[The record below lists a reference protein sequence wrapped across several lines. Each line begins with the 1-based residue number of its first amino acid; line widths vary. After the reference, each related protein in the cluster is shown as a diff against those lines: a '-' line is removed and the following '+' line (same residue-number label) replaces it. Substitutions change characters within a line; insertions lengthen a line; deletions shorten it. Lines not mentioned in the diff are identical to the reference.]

1 MKKLTNN
8 LIILSYLIITILC
21 VILLDKLN
29 IFKHLK
35 NILDILI
42 PLFIGIVI
50 SWLLKPVVNKA
61 NNKKEKIYLVV
72 LMYLL
77 ITIAIYGLVK
87 SFIPILIREINEF
100 VNIIPSIIDKIS
112 NILKFKFLDSS
123 LFYENIVCSIN
134 EYSLK
139 ISRELPNMCMCVIKC
154 IINLAI
160 GFIIGFYLL
169 IDDFSIDIKNRK
181 LKKLVSASNYILR
194 IYLNGT
200 LISSLIL
207 FSILK
212 FDNALFLSCLN
223 GITNFIPFVGPYIG
237 GIIPVL
243 IGFTKS
249 ISTGLVVTIIMVILQ
264 TIEGNIIHPLII
276 KKSINIHPVASIV
289 CVLVFGYYLGII
301 GMIVSVPIVA
311 IIKESYIIYRE

>member
-112 NILKFKFLDSS
+112 NILKFKLLDSS

-181 LKKLVSASNYILR
+181 LKKLVSASNDILR

-200 LISSLIL
+200 LISSLIIL
-207 FSILK
+207 ILSIA
-212 FDNALFLSCLN
+212 F
-223 GITNFIPFVGPYIG
+223 ITIF
-237 GIIPVL
+237 
-243 IGFTKS
+243 
-249 ISTGLVVTIIMVILQ
+249 
-264 TIEGNIIHPLII
+264 
-276 KKSINIHPVASIV
+276 INIENINP
-289 CVLVFGYYLGII
+289 
-301 GMIVSVPIVA
+301 
-311 IIKESYIIYRE
+311 

>member
-112 NILKFKFLDSS
+112 NILKFKLLDSS

-200 LISSLIL
+200 LIRSLIILILSLIL

-212 FDNALFLSCLN
+212 FDNAIFLACFL
-223 GITNFIPFVGPYIG
+223 T
-237 GIIPVL
+237 
-243 IGFTKS
+243 
-249 ISTGLVVTIIMVILQ
+249 
-264 TIEGNIIHPLII
+264 
-276 KKSINIHPVASIV
+276 AS
-289 CVLVFGYYLGII
+289 
-301 GMIVSVPIVA
+301 
-311 IIKESYIIYRE
+311 